1 MKQLLIMLVAVFALG
16 YLASTAISELQ
27 PSEAEKPKVF
37 TITESVNEKPSPSDW
52 IKPSQIEVYDDKIV
66 INVKDATWAS
76 FADTNSMDPVLDE
89 STTGIEI
96 KPASPEQINVGDI
109 IAYKSEYGVIIHRV
123 AEKGEDEQGVYFVA
137 KGDNN
142 NMQDPKKIRF
152 NEIERVL
159 VALIY

>member
-1 MKQLLIMLVAVFALG
+1 MKQLIIMLIAVFVLG

-27 PSEAEKPKVF
+27 PTAAEKPQVF
-37 TITESVNEKPSPSDW
+37 TISGSTEEKPSPSDW
-52 IKPSQIEVYDDKIV
+52 IKPGQIEVQDNKII
-66 INVKDATWAS
+66 INVEGATWAS

-89 STTGIEI
+89 GTTGIEI
-96 KPASPEQINVGDI
+96 KPASPDQINVGDI

-123 AEKGEDEQGVYFVA
+123 AEKGEDNDGVYFIA

-142 NMQDPKKIRF
+142 NNADPKKIRF
-152 NEIERVL
+152 NDIERVL